1 MKKSSRIVVANWK
14 MNPESL
20 EEAKKI
26 ASEIRDASRG
36 FNKTKII
43 ICPPFVFLNEIQNIF
58 ARSNK
63 IVVGAQDVFAGQG
76 VTHTGEVS
84 AIMLKNSGMKY
95 VIVGH
100 SERRASGDDGMV
112 VKKKLESVLNSGLKA
127 IFCIGEKNRDEHGEQ
142 YNEVKEQI
150 ESALLKIPKK
160 LISRLIVAYEPVWAI
175 GKSENESMNP
185 EQLHEM
191 TIFIKKILNDIFGI
205 EKAEKVQILYG
216 GSVTKGNAKE
226 IIEKGNVDGL
236 LIGRESLKIKN
247 FIELIKE
254 I

>member
-1 MKKSSRIVVANWK
+1 MSKTKIVVANWK

-26 ASEIRDASRG
+26 ASEIKDASRSFG
-36 FNKTKII
+36 KTKLI
-43 ICPPFVFLNEIQNIF
+43 ICPPFVFLNEIQDIF
-58 ARSNK
+58 SRSKK
-63 IVVGAQDVFAGQG
+63 IVIGAQDVFAGQG
-76 VTHTGEVS
+76 VSHTGEVN

-100 SERRASGDDGMV
+100 SERRASGDDGMIV
-112 VKKKLESVLNSGLKA
+112 RKKLESVLNSGLKV

-160 LISRLIVAYEPVWAI
+160 LISRLVVAYEPVWAI
-175 GKSENESMNP
+175 GKSENESMSR

-205 EKAEKVQILYG
+205 EKAEEVQILYG

-236 LIGRESLKIKN
+236 LVGRESLKAKN

>member
-1 MKKSSRIVVANWK
+1 MSKTKIVVANWK
-14 MNPESL
+14 MNPDSA

-26 ASEIRDASRG
+26 ALEIKDASKNFG
-36 FNKTKII
+36 KTKLI

-58 ARSNK
+58 ARSKK
-63 IVVGAQDVFAGQG
+63 ILIGAQDVFAGQG
-76 VTHTGEVS
+76 ASHTGEVNS
-84 AIMLKNSGMKY
+84 VMLKNSGMKY

-100 SERRASGDDGMV
+100 SEKRASGDDENI
-112 VKKKLESVLNSGLKA
+112 VKKKLESVLNSGMKA
-127 IFCIGEKNRDEHGEQ
+127 ILCVGEKNRDEHGTQ
-142 YNEVKEQI
+142 YSEVKEQI
-150 ESALLKIPKK
+150 ESALSKITKD
-160 LISRLIVAYEPVWAI
+160 LISKIIIAYEPVWAI
-175 GKSENESMNP
+175 GKTENEAMNP

-226 IIEKGNVDGL
+226 IIEKGNVNGL
-236 LIGRESLKIKN
+236 LVGRESLKAKN

>member
-1 MKKSSRIVVANWK
+1 MSKTKIIVANWK
-14 MNPESL
+14 MNPESA

-26 ASEIRDASRG
+26 SFDIKESGND
-36 FNKTKII
+36 FDKIKLI
-43 ICPPFVFLNEIQNIF
+43 ICPPFVFLNEIQTIF
-58 ARSNK
+58 ARSKK
-63 IVVGAQDVFAGQG
+63 IFVGAQDVFAGQG
-76 VTHTGEVS
+76 VSHTGEVN

-100 SERRASGDDGMV
+100 SEKRAAGDDEMI
-112 VKKKLESVLNSGLKA
+112 VKKKLESVLDSGLHA
-127 IFCIGEKNRDEHGEQ
+127 IFCIGEKNRDEHGVQ
-142 YNEVKEQI
+142 FNEVKGQI

-160 LISRLIVAYEPVWAI
+160 IISKLIVAYEPVWAI
-175 GKSENESMNP
+175 GKSENEAMKP

-191 TIFIKKILNDIFGI
+191 TIFIKKVLSDIFGF
-205 EKAEKVQILYG
+205 ENAEKVPILYG

-226 IIEKGNVDGL
+226 IVEKGNVDGL
-236 LIGRESLKIKN
+236 LIGRESLKTKN